1 MIKTS
6 RIDNRVF
13 TEQPWVLSRPQRSA
27 RLRNTLAATALLG
40 LLLAAWSMPGSHA
53 VLAEWAPDGTTG
65 NEVES
70 LRERADSLQRR
81 LEIEQATRKALESEL
96 AAMNERA
103 AKLKDE
109 LNFIRNAQAG
119 H

>member
-1 MIKTS
+1 MIKTQ

-13 TEQPWVLSRPQRSA
+13 TEEAWVLSRPQRSS
-27 RLRNTLAATALLG
+27 RLRNILAATALLG
-40 LLLAAWSMPGSHA
+40 LLLAAWSMPGSRA
-53 VLAEWAPDGTTG
+53 VLAAWMHDGTTD
-65 NEVES
+65 NEIES
-70 LRERADSLQRR
+70 LRERADSLQRS